1 MLVFMLKSN
10 ETLDDAGHELVQ
22 QIDHQI
28 ERMREFVMGVLDLAK
43 LETGRALSIEPLP
56 MVHYL
61 RSIVQD
67 FQPRANEKQ
76 IALGFTA
83 SDADIVAEF
92 DPVEIRRVVENL
104 LSNAIKFTPS
114 NGEIMVTIDL
124 NDEVIIR
131 VSDTGVGIPQ
141 AAIPHVFDRFFR
153 VNNEAHRAVD
163 GTGLGLAIAKSIIE
177 QHSGKIWVES
187 VEGQGSTFSFNLQT
201 SRESGADDS
210 KA

>member
-1 MLVFMLKSN
+1 M
-10 ETLDDAGHELVQ
+10 Q

-28 ERMREFVMGVLDLAK
+28 ERMREFVIGVLDLAK

-67 FQPRANEKQ
+67 FQPRATEKR
-76 IALGFTA
+76 IGLGFTA

-114 NGEIMVTIDL
+114 NGEIMVSIDL

-131 VSDTGVGIPQ
+131 VSDTGIGIPQ

-153 VNNEAHRAVD
+153 VNNETHRAVD

-201 SRESGADDS
+201 SSESGADDS